1 MMNHTVRVG
10 NGHLVMPLA
19 TYDRYFAAA
28 STAALLERDG
38 RMLLMPLSGPMAGG
52 LLLKQRNL
60 AGDRVLS
67 APDLLARC
75 GHGDGSPEREY
86 VVRWSTDAGALWIEG
101 LVTSD

>member
-1 MMNHTVRVG
+1 MSHAVRAG
-10 NGHLVMPLA
+10 NGRLVVPLA

-38 RMLLMPLSGPMAGG
+38 RVLLMPLSGPMAGG

-60 AGDRVLS
+60 AGDRVLL

-75 GHGDGSPEREY
+75 GHGDASPEREY
-86 VVRWSTDAGALWIEG
+86 LVRWSTEAGALWIEG
-101 LVTSD
+101 LATSD